1 MKEIV
6 KKSMLYGLVG
16 VPVFVVSVAV
26 SNGIIKGVSQA
37 ISKHKKKIN
46 NYSNI
51 GYWCKMIT
59 PLVLILYERKI

>member
-16 VPVFVVSVAV
+16 VPVFVASVAL

-37 ISKHKKKIN
+37 ISKHKNK
-46 NYSNI
+46 
-51 GYWCKMIT
+51 
-59 PLVLILYERKI
+59 